1 MAEPDKRQLGDGSDS
16 FSNAASNLSRA
27 VNTMRQQASASSA
40 GAAAAGA
47 AKTGKAIAGAAKSAA
62 AAGPWGALAAAA
74 WSARH
79 TLYKLLI
86 CTALFFTFIIV
97 TIVSLPSIV
106 TNGIFGLNGTK
117 PVEGA
122 TLTDTYSEMAKA
134 VSSVADYGYELSL
147 ARVDLRK
154 ADATTSSPWI
164 PSSTTDTALP
174 DTIPA
179 MFWPPTRRQWNS
191 RTPPKRT

>member
-47 AKTGKAIAGAAKSAA
+47 AKTGKAIAGAAKGAA

-79 TLYKLLI
+79 TLLW
-86 CTALFFTFIIV
+86 
-97 TIVSLPSIV
+97 
-106 TNGIFGLNGTK
+106 
-117 PVEGA
+117 
-122 TLTDTYSEMAKA
+122 
-134 VSSVADYGYELSL
+134 
-147 ARVDLRK
+147 
-154 ADATTSSPWI
+154 TTRLWKTPC
-164 PSSTTDTALP
+164 
-174 DTIPA
+174 
-179 MFWPPTRRQWNS
+179 RQQGHI
-191 RTPPKRT
+191 TPPCAA

>member
-47 AKTGKAIAGAAKSAA
+47 AKTGKAIAGAAKGAA

-79 TLYKLLI
+79 TLYKILI

-134 VSSVADYGYELSL
+134 VSSVVDYGYELSL
-147 ARVDLRK
+147 ARVDRL
-154 ADATTSSPWI
+154 I
-164 PSSTTDTALP
+164 EEGGCDTALP
-174 DTIPA
+174 DTTPA
-179 MFWPPTRRQWNS
+179 MFWPPTRHRWNS